1 MLESILFTVFTTLD
15 LLVFYIMFEA
25 VLIPMF
31 ILVGVFGSKQRR
43 SRAAYLLFLY
53 TLTSSV
59 LMLVAIIYLYFT
71 YSTLDL
77 ITLKS
82 TKIDPTTEK
91 LC

>member
-82 TKIDPTTEK
+82 TKLDPTTEK